1 MPSVFIIEEKVDYEG
16 DTLVSIHATHEGA
29 LTALGRKHADL
40 CRDQYC
46 VYRKCMRT
54 EDFRVR
60 DRVFQ
65 ISEKTLEV

>member
-1 MPSVFIIEEKVDYEG
+1 MPNVFIIEEKVDYEG
-16 DTLVSIHATHEGA
+16 DTLVSIHATHEGELA
-29 LTALGRKHADL
+29 ELGAIGLLD
-40 CRDQYC
+40 
-46 VYRKCMRT
+46 MRT

>member
-29 LTALGRKHADL
+29 LAALGRKHAELAELGAIGLLD
-40 CRDQYC
+40 
-46 VYRKCMRT
+46 MRT
-54 EDFRVR
+54 EDFRCR

>member
-16 DTLVSIHATHEGA
+16 DTVVSIHATHEGA
-29 LTALGRKHADL
+29 LAALGRKHAELVELGAIGLLD
-40 CRDQYC
+40 
-46 VYRKCMRT
+46 MRT